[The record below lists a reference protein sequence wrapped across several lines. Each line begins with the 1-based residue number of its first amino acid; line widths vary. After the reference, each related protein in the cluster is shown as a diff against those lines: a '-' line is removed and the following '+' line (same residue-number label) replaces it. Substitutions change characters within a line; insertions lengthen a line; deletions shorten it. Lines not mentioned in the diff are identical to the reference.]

1 MINQLLV
8 TLINSVLGT
17 GKKTARGN
25 MAYHCPYCNHHKPKL
40 EINFT
45 ENKEGVNPW
54 HCWVCD
60 KKGKSIIPLLYQ
72 FKASPEKIAEA
83 KSLVKDISPGYIK
96 EVKSNFLK
104 LPKEYINLATNNNS
118 ILRKHAINYLKQRN
132 ITLKDIIKY
141 DIGYCEDG
149 LYANMIIIPTYDND
163 GKLNYFVARTFKND
177 EYIKYKNPQAS
188 RDIIPNEHFINWD
201 IPIILCEGIFDA
213 IAIRRNAIPL
223 FGKTIPKSLMKKIYE
238 KQVKQIYIL
247 LDSDAIM
254 DSIKMT
260 DSLMKNGIDVYYVNL
275 SEEDPSDMG
284 FKKVINLIK
293 ETKQTSFSD
302 LMRMKLNGKTKK
314 YMEI

>member
-83 KSLVKDISPGYIK
+83 KSLVKDISPGFIK

-213 IAIRRNAIPL
+213 IAIKRNAIPL
-223 FGKTIPKSLMKKIYE
+223 LGKNIQSNLMKKIVSSYVQ
-238 KQVKQIYIL
+238 KIYIA
-247 LDSDAIM
+247 LDKDAI
-254 DSIKMT
+254 KQALHFCEN
-260 DSLMKNGIDVYYVNL
+260 LMMEGKEVYFVDL
-275 SEEDPSDMG
+275 QDKDPSEMG
-284 FKKVINLIK
+284 FKNF
-293 ETKQTSFSD
+293 TKLVQNTVPMTYSS
-302 LMRMKLNGKTKK
+302 LLEQKLAV
-314 YMEI
+314 